1 MPTAVFQVAILAD
14 RADDSAALAH
24 ALDAAVR
31 ADLPAGREWLLQ
43 GRTELQ
49 AQVLDPVPPTESDEA
64 TRAGPAGQGEARIPG
79 PGAIEAAARRHAATY
94 QLTLLGG
101 LEGPAP
107 DAPAE
112 ALHARLRDAL
122 HAAQIPYQVLYGDMQ
137 ARVRQASNALMA
149 LAGVRRAKAAAAET
163 QAPASAADRPR
174 RMRNWG
180 CEKCSDPECEHQLFQ
195 RLIAAR

>member
-1 MPTAVFQVAILAD
+1 MAILAD
-14 RADDSAALAH
+14 HADDSAALAH

-31 ADLPAGREWLLQ
+31 ADLPSGREWLLQ

-49 AQVLDPVPPTESDEA
+49 AHVLDPAPPTEFDEA
-64 TRAGPAGQGEARIPG
+64 TQAGPAGE
-79 PGAIEAAARRHAATY
+79 GAIEAAARRHAATY

-112 ALHARLRDAL
+112 ALHARLRGAL
-122 HAAQIPYQVLYGDMQ
+122 HAARIPYQVLYGDMQ

-149 LAGVRRAKAAAAET
+149 LAGVRRATAARAET
-163 QAPASAADRPR
+163 QPPASSCDHPL
-174 RMRNWG
+174 RMRSWS

>member
-1 MPTAVFQVAILAD
+1 MPPAVFQVAILAD

-31 ADLPAGREWLLQ
+31 ADLPAGRAWRLQ

-49 AQVLDPVPPTESDEA
+49 AHVLTAACTGAEIALTSPTGAGAAPDPGRD
-64 TRAGPAGQGEARIPG
+64 
-79 PGAIEAAARRHAATY
+79 AIEAAARRHAATY

-112 ALHARLRDAL
+112 ALHARLRRAL
-122 HAAQIPYQVLYGDMQ
+122 HAGQIPYQVLYGDMP
-137 ARVRQASNALMA
+137 ARVQQASRALMA
-149 LAGVRRAKAAAAET
+149 LAGVRQSTAANEAQ
-163 QAPASAADRPR
+163 QAPASVADRR
-174 RMRNWG
+174 LRMRNWA

>member
-1 MPTAVFQVAILAD
+1 LPTAVFQVAILAD

-31 ADLPAGREWLLQ
+31 ADLPAGREWLVQ

-49 AQVLDPVPPTESDEA
+49 AHVLDPAPPCEVDGT
-64 TRAGPAGQGEARIPG
+64 TRAGPAGEGEARTPG

-107 DAPAE
+107 DASSE
-112 ALHARLRDAL
+112 ALHARLRGAL

-137 ARVRQASNALMA
+137 ARVRQASSALMA
-149 LAGVRRAKAAAAET
+149 LAGVRRTTAAAAEK
-163 QAPASAADRPR
+163 QAPASAADRPL
-174 RMRNWG
+174 RMRSWA